1 MTRTRLCARR
11 SKAAAATIGR
21 ERVEAAEG
29 LLQRVFSSL
38 LSDAAAGGEDIIP
51 GGIPNLIRAAGVCR
65 AWRGA
70 AIDDRL
76 WGDISGTNPLIA
88 RLKQMS
94 RSGPTYRSL
103 FLQEQLSLHCVREKN
118 GDAAANR
125 CRLNAENYTMCIQVY
140 EETAAKPYFTAEM
153 ALGTLE
159 PVESTTDITLLDSGV
174 ISPAMSSTAERAA
187 GSFTVSLCIQR
198 QHDQRT
204 LHFMHR
210 AATSQFDSYD
220 EADGE
225 SVMSWMWTYSNPQLQ
240 TDVEMPYLPLGVYL
254 DDNSKDGTTI
264 TAELFVEDY
273 DNWTVSSLN
282 EMLQVLESPAYADR
296 WSEAPV
302 DSFRKPPSLRKPLAN
317 AVNFSN
323 YMIGVEVWSCTGK
336 HAHSFSNNIGR
347 TKTLV
352 FSSLE
357 ELSPSVT
364 GAGSVGGKYHGSELL
379 YARQFDRNE
388 IPLGPVDRLRHGYD
402 TNGFGLTV
410 TASLFRKC
418 DLKRLTL
425 FSQVKSDN
433 RSCVGEEED
442 WYQVSDFDHLPPNFV
457 LRMRTYSNMIGLLF
471 EYNSTCYTCI
481 HVRICVV

>member
-38 LSDAAAGGEDIIP
+38 LSDAAAGGEGIP
-51 GGIPNLIRAAGVCR
+51 GGIPNLIRVAGVCR

-210 AATSQFDSYD
+210 AAMSHFDSYD

-225 SVMSWMWTYSNPQLQ
+225 SGMTWLWTYSNPQQ
-240 TDVEMPYLPLGVYL
+240 ADVELPYLPLEVYL
-254 DDNSKDGTTI
+254 YDNSKDGTTI
-264 TAELFVEDY
+264 TAELFVEDD

-336 HAHSFSNNIGR
+336 HAHSCSTNIGR

-364 GAGSVGGKYHGSELL
+364 GAGSEYVGFELL

-388 IPLGPVDRLRHGYD
+388 IPLGPVDQYEYAYGYGID
-402 TNGFGLTV
+402 LTV

-425 FSQVKSDN
+425 FSQAKSDN
-433 RSCVGEEED
+433 RSYVGDADEF
-442 WYQVSDFDHLPPNFV
+442 QVSDVDHLLPNFV
-457 LRMRTYSNMIGLLF
+457 SRMRTYSNSNMI
-471 EYNSTCYTCI
+471 
-481 HVRICVV
+481 